1 MPQVPRE
8 ETEGANAVARRRAQP
23 KRNRSARD
31 RAAVRDAH
39 LESDLS
45 AAGLSKDAAPTFS
58 SRVRIQFHHFRR
70 RLADPDG
77 LSVKAAIDALVA
89 SRILGGD
96 TAQEVAEVSHI
107 QTKIGR
113 EEEEKTIVTI
123 TRVQ

>member
-1 MPQVPRE
+1 M
-8 ETEGANAVARRRAQP
+8 ARRRAQP
-23 KRNRSARD
+23 QRTRSARD

-77 LSVKAAIDALVA
+77 LSVKSAIDALVA
-89 SRILGGD
+89 ARILRND
-96 TAQEVAEVSHI
+96 SAKEVAEVSHI

-113 EEEEKTIVTI
+113 EEQEKTVVTI
-123 TRVQ
+123 TRIST